1 MRGTPK
7 LVQPN
12 EFVTGIRGHQLSE
25 ILRAAEIREV
35 RARRVI
41 MREGTWP
48 THLFLLKSGRA
59 RFYRSTDGGQDVL
72 LSTIGP
78 GDIFG
83 LSNLLAR
90 PGPYIGTAET
100 TRDSELLVWDQS
112 RIRRLAEKYPRLSQN
127 ALGIALRYLAKH
139 FDRLYDLIA
148 CTATER
154 VARILLHMANESS
167 AILPNAAEIA
177 VTNAELAEE
186 AHVSP
191 FTVSRLIRRWTR
203 KGALRKSRGKL
214 AILSPEQLFGN

>member
-90 PGPYIGTAET
+90 PVPYIGTAET